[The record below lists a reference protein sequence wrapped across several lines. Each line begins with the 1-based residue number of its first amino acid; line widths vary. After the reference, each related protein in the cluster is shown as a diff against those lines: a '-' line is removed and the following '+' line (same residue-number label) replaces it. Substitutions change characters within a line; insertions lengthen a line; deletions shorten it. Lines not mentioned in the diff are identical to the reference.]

1 MVGSQLILNSLAIK
15 APPFEYIL
23 RISKSDRSATPR
35 GDNKS
40 DYMSIEILRMEG
52 QTKLI
57 IKVICKIL
65 IICSY
70 NGLIH

>member
-52 QTKLI
+52 HVK
-57 IKVICKIL
+57 
-65 IICSY
+65 
-70 NGLIH
+70 N